1 MADFVD
7 YYELLGCAPDST
19 LVEIKQAYHEK
30 LREYHPDKRPN
41 SQEGRGKKVTA
52 TLNEAWEILKDDARR
67 EHYDRLWLKARPPA
81 FAVPRPPC
89 TADECRRAGNDLYRA
104 ANAVAARHEADPE
117 GITFGAEGMG
127 WAKQVL
133 EKYQAAIDLY
143 SKGLDFSPD
152 DHRLLNNRALCY
164 AALKMWSKCQED
176 ARKVTEV
183 KPDFKKGWFLLA
195 KALWK
200 EGQLARAKEELES
213 ALKVLPDCAD
223 LHELLIE
230 VQHSLNEQSGRGQ
243 LAAIAMR
250 RQSMSRSVSP
260 VATPPSCQRLQP
272 PPNLHRPMPP
282 RRAAETPPSPPD
294 VPSGPSTSKSEIT
307 QASWGSTWLNQ
318 SHSLHSLHDRQA
330 LAALAKSST
339 LKSSVSSMSK
349 NWRFPRS
356 GAWSEGLGAL
366 EGTARFGETTTD
378 FGERVKYLNRSGSV
392 VSFSGLKD
400 GKTLWD
406 MAQRAA
412 RNRR

>member
-1 MADFVD
+1 
-7 YYELLGCAPDST
+7 
-19 LVEIKQAYHEK
+19 
-30 LREYHPDKRPN
+30 
-41 SQEGRGKKVTA
+41 
-52 TLNEAWEILKDDARR
+52 
-67 EHYDRLWLKARPPA
+67 
-81 FAVPRPPC
+81 
-89 TADECRRAGNDLYRA
+89 
-104 ANAVAARHEADPE
+104 
-117 GITFGAEGMG
+117 MG

-164 AALKMWSKCQED
+164 AALKMWSKCQDD
-176 ARKVTEV
+176 AR
-183 KPDFKKGWFLLA
+183 
-195 KALWK
+195 K

-243 LAAIAMR
+243 LPAIAMR

-366 EGTARFGETTTD
+366 EGTARFGETTTEPRL
-378 FGERVKYLNRSGSV
+378 G
-392 VSFSGLKD
+392 SGLM
-400 GKTLWD
+400 TT
-406 MAQRAA
+406 
-412 RNRR
+412 